1 MKSKLVKLILA
12 MTITVM
18 CLFVAAFS
26 ANAVF
31 LGDVDLNGK
40 VNAIDARKVLRHAA
54 MIEMLDDSLFAR
66 ADVNFDK
73 KINASDARLV
83 LRVAS
88 QLDEFKENDDILVEQ
103 IELAEYNGIKANK
116 LPYTLNGLKIESI
129 SYDAAKHNVS
139 VVVRNNTG
147 YAVDSSSYF
156 TYRVYDSVNV
166 LISER
171 TMHVYNMNNNE
182 ACLLEFSIHEDA
194 AKVVFFKNEVEKCSY
209 VPSYNMTT
217 VDGIQVNAMPLDLNG
232 VVINSITFD
241 KKYEEA
247 VLSVSNKTG
256 MPIAGTSYISY
267 KVYNNDGY
275 IVTSRDVSLEE
286 MNNNENA
293 LVDFYYDAGLTKIV
307 FYMSKVYKSDSLYQ
321 GEMVNIDG
329 LSVNK
334 LPYSTNGIVIESVT
348 YDAKY
353 GTVSLVIKNNNN
365 FAVSDSTNIE
375 YKVYNADN
383 FVVKS
388 SSVYTT
394 HLNAGEKCLRT
405 ISMPE
410 GATKV
415 VFGKGTYKETDTLN
429 HGTLSQYNG
438 ITVNALPYTTNGMKI
453 ENVAVD
459 SNLRM
464 NVKLRNVSGGAI
476 SSSSWI
482 NYKCYDAN
490 GIIVKVGSVA
500 VCDLNNNESQIT
512 GFYITEETVKVV
524 FLNSKAVARDVKK
537 IFSVASVDG
546 VQFNATPADF
556 YGITIESAR
565 KEVSYSTTYI
575 CAKVINNSGSNVKD
589 SSFFYYECFDSE
601 GNIVTSSTVNI
612 PRLNMY
618 YEGEVR
624 IRVPDNAV
632 KVVIYDAKIYTVE

>member
-88 QLDEFKENDDILVEQ
+88 QLDEFEDSDDILVEQ

-116 LPYTLNGLKIESI
+116 LPYALNGLKIESI
-129 SYDAAKHNVS
+129 SYDAAKHNMS

-171 TMHVYNMNNNE
+171 TMHVHNMNNNE

-194 AKVVFFKNEVEKCSY
+194 AKVVFFKNEIEKCSY

-256 MPIAGTSYISY
+256 MPISGSSYISY

-293 LVDFYYDAGLTKIV
+293 LVDFYYDEGLTKIV

-321 GEMVNIDG
+321 GEMENING

-334 LPYSTNGIVIESVT
+334 LPYSTNGIVIESLT

-353 GTVSLVIKNNNN
+353 GNVSLVIKNNNN
-365 FAVSDSTNIE
+365 FAVNESTGIE

-405 ISMPE
+405 IALPE

-415 VFGKGTYKETDTLN
+415 VFGKGTYKTTDALN

-453 ENVAVD
+453 EDVSVD

-490 GIIVKVGSVA
+490 GIIVKVGSVS
-500 VCDLNNNESQIT
+500 VFDLNNNESQIT
-512 GFYITEETVKVV
+512 GFYIPEGTVKVV
-524 FLNSKAVARDVKK
+524 FLNSKAVTREAKK
-537 IFSVASVDG
+537 TFSVASVDG
-546 VQFNATPADF
+546 VQFNTTPADF

-565 KEVSYSTTYI
+565 KEVSYGTTYI
-575 CAKVINNSGSNVKD
+575 CAKVVNNSGSNVKD
-589 SSFFYYECFDSE
+589 SSYFYYECFDSE
-601 GNIVTSSTVNI
+601 GNIVSASTTNL

-618 YEGEVR
+618 YEGEVK

>member
-1 MKSKLVKLILA
+1 MKSKLVKLILT

-54 MIEMLDDSLFAR
+54 MIELLDDSLFAR

-73 KINASDARLV
+73 RINASDARLV

-88 QLDEFKENDDILVEQ
+88 QLDEFKENDDVLVEQ

-129 SYDAAKHNVS
+129 SYNSAKS
-139 VVVRNNTG
+139 IMQVVIRNNTG
-147 YAVDSSSYF
+147 YAVDDTSYF
-156 TYRVYDSVNV
+156 TYRVYDSTNV
-166 LISER
+166 LITER
-171 TMHVYNMNNNE
+171 SLHVRNMNNNE
-182 ACLLEFSIHEDA
+182 ACLLELNVHEDA
-194 AKVVFFKNEVEKCSY
+194 AKVVFFKNNVVKCSY

-232 VVINSITFD
+232 VVINSITFE
-241 KKYEEA
+241 KKYDKA

-256 MPIAGTSYISY
+256 MPIAGTSFISY

-275 IVTSRDVSLEE
+275 IVSSRDVSLEE

-293 LVDFYYDAGLTKIV
+293 LVDFYYDEGLTKIV

-321 GEMVNIDG
+321 GEMADIG
-329 LSVNK
+329 GISVNK
-334 LPYSTNGIVIESVT
+334 IPYSTNGIVIENAT
-348 YDAKY
+348 YDAKNNNINI
-353 GTVSLVIKNNNN
+353 VIKNNNN
-365 FAVSDSTNIE
+365 FAVGEATSIE

-388 SSVYTT
+388 SEVYTT
-394 HLNAGEKCLRT
+394 HLNAGEKCIKSIYL
-405 ISMPE
+405 PE

-415 VFGKGTYKETDTLN
+415 VFGKGTYKQADSLN
-429 HGTLSQYNG
+429 HGNLSQYNG

-453 ENVAVD
+453 ESVSVD

-482 NYKCYDAN
+482 NFKCYDAN
-490 GIIVKVGSVA
+490 GIIVKVGSVS
-500 VCDLNNNESQIT
+500 VYDLNNNESQIT
-512 GFYITEETVKVV
+512 GFYITEDTAKVV
-524 FLNSKAVARDVKK
+524 FLNSKASAREAKK
-537 IFSVASVDG
+537 TFSVASVG
-546 VQFNATPADF
+546 AYQFNVTPSDF
-556 YGITIESAR
+556 GGITIESAR
-565 KEVSYSTTYI
+565 TEVSYGTTYI
-575 CAKVINNSGSNVKD
+575 YAKVVNNSGKNVND
-589 SSFFYYECFDSE
+589 SSYFYYECFDNE
-601 GNIVTSSTVNI
+601 GNIIASSTTEI

-618 YEGEVR
+618 YEGEVK

-632 KVVIYDAKIYTVE
+632 KVVIYDAKIVTVE